1 MSNSAAV
8 DVSPP
13 AAVEVAALE
22 PAKSA
27 SKRVAAVPDSETD
40 VDVDGRTRLSI
51 RVLAVETAAPLAGI
65 RILLTPDPVERGF
78 SSRHVEGSAA
88 SFGESPSTDAEGRAR
103 IEVPH
108 GRAFRLAT
116 SADGSAIDERV
127 EVAALRQG
135 EVRELELRL
144 RTRPDLHFVAR
155 VVDDASGEPVANARG
170 RIGHIRE
177 LLDDG
182 GDPVAADAQGLIEVE
197 ALLVAGIALR
207 VESPEH
213 AWVGVSLAA
222 GHETRATAREV
233 RLKRAAGV
241 QAQVVALAGFSGWGV
256 TVSLAAKSYHLV
268 DQGASSFSFITN
280 ASARWSAVT
289 DADGRCHL
297 SGLPPGV
304 PLELSARAPGLR
316 EVRIPDPILL
326 QPGETRA
333 VEVPLG
339 GGALLVGRL
348 LDVHGAGVPEAQVRL
363 APRSEA
369 FGLCLRRGRGDGGR
383 EVRTDALGR
392 FEFREV
398 PDGPWLVGCSPDGP
412 FAPAAV
418 EVVIADGRADR
429 EPELLGDAGLFL
441 SGHVRGSDGR
451 PLEAHVMA
459 VGEQARC
466 FVDGRTDAEGAFSL
480 GPLVADT
487 YTVSAQFAARNSE
500 RSWSPAAPVQA
511 AAGASD
517 VLLTLLPGASIGGR
531 VVDPLT
537 GLGVAAEVEVVVVDD
552 SERRGSRTMARSKED
567 GSFRFEGL
575 AQGTYSICASTPAVQ
590 LAIES
595 GVRLLE
601 GESTDNLTLA
611 LQPAAR
617 LRIRY
622 DGPQRSVHL
631 SVEWNGTHFRSD
643 GIQSGIEQVL
653 VVPPGDFVVEC
664 SEYQGEP
671 GSAQTK
677 AVSLAPGELATLEF
691 APSGG

>member
-1 MSNSAAV
+1 
-8 DVSPP
+8 
-13 AAVEVAALE
+13 
-22 PAKSA
+22 
-27 SKRVAAVPDSETD
+27 
-40 VDVDGRTRLSI
+40 
-51 RVLAVETAAPLAGI
+51 
-65 RILLTPDPVERGF
+65 
-78 SSRHVEGSAA
+78 
-88 SFGESPSTDAEGRAR
+88 
-103 IEVPH
+103 
-108 GRAFRLAT
+108 
-116 SADGSAIDERV
+116 
-127 EVAALRQG
+127 
-135 EVRELELRL
+135 
-144 RTRPDLHFVAR
+144 
-155 VVDDASGEPVANARG
+155 
-170 RIGHIRE
+170 
-177 LLDDG
+177 
-182 GDPVAADAQGLIEVE
+182 
-197 ALLVAGIALR
+197 
-207 VESPEH
+207 
-213 AWVGVSLAA
+213 
-222 GHETRATAREV
+222 
-233 RLKRAAGV
+233 
-241 QAQVVALAGFSGWGV
+241 
-256 TVSLAAKSYHLV
+256 
-268 DQGASSFSFITN
+268 
-280 ASARWSAVT
+280 
-289 DADGRCHL
+289 
-297 SGLPPGV
+297 
-304 PLELSARAPGLR
+304 
-316 EVRIPDPILL
+316 
-326 QPGETRA
+326 
-333 VEVPLG
+333 
-339 GGALLVGRL
+339 
-348 LDVHGAGVPEAQVRL
+348 
-363 APRSEA
+363 
-369 FGLCLRRGRGDGGR
+369 
-383 EVRTDALGR
+383 
-392 FEFREV
+392 
-398 PDGPWLVGCSPDGP
+398 
-412 FAPAAV
+412 
-418 EVVIADGRADR
+418 
-429 EPELLGDAGLFL
+429 
-441 SGHVRGSDGR
+441 VRGSDGR

-487 YTVSAQFAARNSE
+487 YTVSVQFAARNSE